1 MTIKKLQ
8 AQLAETKKELAA
20 SKRATERAM
29 RQFGKSWRKIYFK
42 AFKDLVERHTDG
54 RGKVAWDL
62 IETSIGGRSR
72 GMMF

>member
-20 SKRATERAM
+20 SKRAM

-72 GMMF
+72 SMMF